1 MYNFTSGLSSI
12 QQVWWW
18 SLMIPINFHIFGG
31 VSRPLNNFLVPWWYE
46 FTKHCKICA
55 VFSCF
60 QITHLHTYTY
70 AHIHPYPYIIYLSI
84 YIYIHV
90 CLLRCFRII
99 YMYKITSS
107 NIEAVFQC
115 PKRIQLR
122 KGWISGRLMMMEAIS
137 KEVVEP
143 EIWSADSSR
152 YFRYSFLLKNKIME
166 EIIKI
171 WFVAGYSENFYIQNS
186 FKSWNKSWNTYLNKH
201 WDTICVG
208 ECLPMTL
215 GNAS

>member
-12 QQVWWW
+12 QEVWWW

-31 VSRPLNNFLVPWWYE
+31 VSQPLDNFLVPWWYVFWYV

-70 AHIHPYPYIIYLSI
+70 AHINPHPYIIYI
-84 YIYIHV
+84 YIFTYV
-90 CLLRCFRII
+90 CLFRCFRII

-115 PKRIQLR
+115 PKTNNSCAKGGPQVAWWWWKPSPRRWWNQKSDLQIHQDIHVASRRQPPAPHRWAAARNCQWCRPLR
-122 KGWISGRLMMMEAIS
+122 PKTSESTDCRKKKRE
-137 KEVVEP
+137 EF
-143 EIWSADSSR
+143 DSH
-152 YFRYSFLLKNKIME
+152 
-166 EIIKI
+166 
-171 WFVAGYSENFYIQNS
+171 V
-186 FKSWNKSWNTYLNKH
+186 
-201 WDTICVG
+201 
-208 ECLPMTL
+208 
-215 GNAS
+215 